1 MLRKGYFTILG
12 SLILVLTLTSCN
24 IIPSQSENIA
34 TNEQGKVDNN
44 VTEDVNDTENKYENS
59 AISLP
64 IPPILED
71 TNPDPTVADAFDAI
85 TTDRVYQRKRT
96 VEEALSIMTAVS
108 GKQFDPFLV
117 KVFIE
122 STIQDNALEAG

>member
-1 MLRKGYFTILG
+1 MKDHSTIGESLLNEIEGYEHISNFIRHHHEKYDGTGYPDGLKGEEIPLG
-12 SLILVLTLTSCN
+12 SR
-24 IIPSQSENIA
+24 IIA
-34 TNEQGKVDNN
+34 
-44 VTEDVNDTENKYENS
+44 
-59 AISLP
+59 
-64 IPPILED
+64 
-71 TNPDPTVADAFDAI
+71 VADAFDAI

>member
-71 TNPDPTVADAFDAI
+71 TNPDPTVAEYTLTADYG
-85 TTDRVYQRKRT
+85 TTEIIKG
-96 VEEALSIMTAVS
+96 I
-108 GKQFDPFLV
+108 
-117 KVFIE
+117 
-122 STIQDNALEAG
+122 STDTLGYNGNILGPTIRSKNGEKTIKN